1 MQSDFEF
8 IQHVIDEA
16 DMSDEDKSFI
26 KTAIWT
32 SGEIAEITSSTQ
44 YKAYSKIEAELRRRL
59 PDRSSPDF
67 EQAFVEWARSREG
80 VLALTYGEKI
90 AEWEEQQE
98 DNSLDEP

>member
-16 DMSDEDKSFI
+16 SMSDEDKTFL
-26 KTAIWT
+26 KTSIWT
-32 SGEIAEITSSTQ
+32 SGEIAEITSPPQ

-67 EQAFVEWARSREG
+67 ELAFVEWARSREG

-98 DNSLDEP
+98 DSSLDEP

>member
-16 DMSDEDKSFI
+16 DMSDEDKAFI

-32 SGEIAEITSSTQ
+32 SGEIAEITSPTQ

-67 EQAFVEWARSREG
+67 ELAFVEWARSREG

-98 DNSLDEP
+98 GNRLGEP

>member
-1 MQSDFEF
+1 MQSDLEF

-16 DMSDEDKSFI
+16 DMSDDDKAFL
-26 KTAIWT
+26 KTSLWT
-32 SGEIAEITSSTQ
+32 SGDIAEITTSTQ

-67 EQAFVEWARSREG
+67 EQVFVEWARSREG
-80 VLALTYGEKI
+80 VLALTYGEKM

-98 DNSLDEP
+98 DNRLNGP

>member
-67 EQAFVEWARSREG
+67 ELAFVEWARSRDRI
-80 VLALTYGEKI
+80 LALTYGEKI

>member
-16 DMSDEDKSFI
+16 DMSDDDKAFL
-26 KTAIWT
+26 KTSLWT
-32 SGEIAEITSSTQ
+32 IGDIAEITTSTQ

-67 EQAFVEWARSREG
+67 EQVFVEWARSREG
-80 VLALTYGEKI
+80 VLALTYGEKM

-98 DNSLDEP
+98 DNRLNGP